1 MINILTNTYYIF
13 PLPAKAGQIVELD
26 MGCGKGKMAL
36 ELAERYPDRL
46 ILASDIMMGRLGHV
60 ERAAARN
67 DLYNILILRAT
78 SLALTSFQLPPAS
91 IDRIHLLCPDP
102 WPKKRHTGRRVI
114 CTDFLCRLSRILKS
128 NGILHLSTDYAPY
141 FDDWEKILATIPFF
155 EPAPEALKDVA
166 DIKTDFELHWLKKGI
181 PVRHM
186 AWRYTVKK

>member
-13 PLPAKAGQIVELD
+13 PLPAKPGQIVELD

-60 ERAAARN
+60 ERAAARR
-67 DLYNILILRAT
+67 DLYNIVILRAT

-91 IDRIHLLCPDP
+91 VDRIHLLCPDP

-114 CTDFLCRLSRILKS
+114 CTDFLCRLSRILKP

-141 FDDWEKILATIPFF
+141 FEDWKKILATIPFF
-155 EPAPEALKDVA
+155 EAAPEALKDVA
-166 DIKTDFELHWLKKGI
+166 DIKTDFELHWLEKGI